1 IFNRCGIDAKCVEA
15 DSGAIG
21 GSNSAEFMVK
31 SEVGEDDVVFCTCC
45 NYAANIE
52 KAPSTVESAEVEE
65 LKETIKTETPN
76 ARTIEDLVKFFN
88 TTEKKFAKTLIYNA
102 DGRIVAVMVRGDREV
117 NEVKVSNALGGV
129 INLDMASAEEV
140 FAATNAQIGF
150 AGPIGI
156 KVDELLVDEEVS
168 KMYNF
173 IVGANETAYHIENV
187 NYGRDFTGTV
197 GDFRNITAG
206 EKCPECGGEVT
217 ISRGTEVGHI
227 FKLGTKY
234 SEAMNATFID
244 ENGKEK
250 PFIMGCYGI
259 GVTRTLAS
267 IVEQHHDENGIIW
280 PLSVAPYHISVI
292 PVNIKDE
299 AQMEIANKLY
309 EELRAIGVDA
319 LLDDRNE
326 RAGVKFKDSELIG
339 VPMRVTVGKKITDG
353 EVEFKLRDGEMET
366 IKIEEVVSRV
376 RDEFQNNNIKL

>member
-1 IFNRCGIDAKCVEA
+1 MVSDFILPDAL
-15 DSGAIG
+15 
-21 GSNSAEFMVK
+21 
-31 SEVGEDDVVFCTCC
+31 
-45 NYAANIE
+45 
-52 KAPSTVESAEVEE
+52 P
-65 LKETIKTETPN
+65 
-76 ARTIEDLVKFFN
+76 
-88 TTEKKFAKTLIYNA
+88 
-102 DGRIVAVMVRGDREV
+102 
-117 NEVKVSNALGGV
+117 
-129 INLDMASAEEV
+129 
-140 FAATNAQIGF
+140 
-150 AGPIGI
+150 
-156 KVDELLVDEEVS
+156 VD
-168 KMYNF
+168 
-173 IVGANETAYHIENV
+173 
-187 NYGRDFTGTV
+187 
-197 GDFRNITAG
+197 
-206 EKCPECGGEVT
+206 
-217 ISRGTEVGHI
+217 
-227 FKLGTKY
+227 LGT
-234 SEAMNATFID
+234 
-244 ENGKEK
+244 
-250 PFIMGCYGI
+250 GI

>member
-1 IFNRCGIDAKCVEA
+1 
-15 DSGAIG
+15 
-21 GSNSAEFMVK
+21 
-31 SEVGEDDVVFCTCC
+31 
-45 NYAANIE
+45 
-52 KAPSTVESAEVEE
+52 
-65 LKETIKTETPN
+65 
-76 ARTIEDLVKFFN
+76 
-88 TTEKKFAKTLIYNA
+88 
-102 DGRIVAVMVRGDREV
+102 
-117 NEVKVSNALGGV
+117 
-129 INLDMASAEEV
+129 
-140 FAATNAQIGF
+140 
-150 AGPIGI
+150 
-156 KVDELLVDEEVS
+156 
-168 KMYNF
+168 
-173 IVGANETAYHIENV
+173 
-187 NYGRDFTGTV
+187 
-197 GDFRNITAG
+197 
-206 EKCPECGGEVT
+206 
-217 ISRGTEVGHI
+217 
-227 FKLGTKY
+227 
-234 SEAMNATFID
+234 MNATFID

-339 VPMRVTVGKKITDG
+339 IPMRVTVGKKIADG

-376 RDEFQNNNIKL
+376 RDEFQKNNIKL

>member
-1 IFNRCGIDAKCVEA
+1 
-15 DSGAIG
+15 
-21 GSNSAEFMVK
+21 
-31 SEVGEDDVVFCTCC
+31 
-45 NYAANIE
+45 
-52 KAPSTVESAEVEE
+52 
-65 LKETIKTETPN
+65 
-76 ARTIEDLVKFFN
+76 
-88 TTEKKFAKTLIYNA
+88 
-102 DGRIVAVMVRGDREV
+102 
-117 NEVKVSNALGGV
+117 
-129 INLDMASAEEV
+129 MASAEEV